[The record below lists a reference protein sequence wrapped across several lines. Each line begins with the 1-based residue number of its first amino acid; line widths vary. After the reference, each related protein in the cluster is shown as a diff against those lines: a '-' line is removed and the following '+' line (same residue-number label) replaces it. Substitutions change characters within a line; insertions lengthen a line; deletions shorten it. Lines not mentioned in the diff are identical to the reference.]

1 MSAETSTAPSST
13 ATTPSRG
20 AAARAAFVPIRDHT
34 TLRGTLTDTW
44 VITQRNLLRNLRLP
58 QLLVFATIQPVM
70 FLLLF
75 NYVFGGAIEGSLP
88 PGIDSYT
95 NFLLPGLLVQI
106 AAFGASQTALGLTE
120 DLSKGVIDR
129 FRALPMSR
137 AAVLTGRTLADLIRN
152 AAVLSLM
159 LTVGFLIGFRY
170 QTTLLGFLAG
180 FGIALLFAFALS
192 WVMATIGLYV
202 RNPEAAQ
209 SASFLPIFPLVFAS
223 SVFLPTQTMPDWLR
237 VFADNQ
243 PITVVANAIRGL
255 MLGPQVLLPGQTI
268 AGEAMSALLWLGG
281 ITAIFSVL
289 AVRNYRRAVS

>member
-1 MSAETSTAPSST
+1 MSADTSTARAST
-13 ATTPSRG
+13 APPSDLP
-20 AAARAAFVPIRDHT
+20 ARAPFVPIRQAT
-34 TLRGTLTDTW
+34 TVRGALTDTW

-75 NYVFGGAIEGSLP
+75 NFVFGGAIGQSLP

-106 AAFGASQTALGLTE
+106 AVFGASQTALGLTE
-120 DLSKGVIDR
+120 DLSKGVVDR

-137 AAVLTGRTLADLIRN
+137 AAVLTGRTLADLLRN

-159 LTVGFLIGFRY
+159 LVVGFLIGFRW
-170 QTTLLGFLAG
+170 QTSLWGFLAG
-180 FGIALLFAFALS
+180 FGIALLFGFALS
-192 WVMATIGLYV
+192 WMMATIGLYV

-209 SASFLPIFPLVFAS
+209 SAAMLPMFPLVFAS

-237 VFADNQ
+237 VFAENQ

-255 MLGPQVLLPGQTI
+255 MLGDVALLPGQSL
-268 AGEAMSALLWLGG
+268 AGEVFAALAWLAA

-289 AVRNYRRAVS
+289 AVRTYRRAVS

>member
-1 MSAETSTAPSST
+1 MSTDTSTSAISAS
-13 ATTPSRG
+13 AQ
-20 AAARAAFVPIRDHT
+20 AAFVPIRQT
-34 TLRGTLTDTW
+34 TTVRGTLTDTW

-75 NYVFGGAIEGSLP
+75 NYVFGGAIEQALP
-88 PGIDSYT
+88 PGFGSYT

-159 LTVGFLIGFRY
+159 LVVGFTIGFRY
-170 QTTLLGFLAG
+170 QTSLIGFLAG
-180 FGIALLFAFALS
+180 FGVALLFAFALS

-209 SASFLPIFPLVFAS
+209 SASFLPVFPLVFAS
-223 SVFLPTQTMPDWLR
+223 SVFTPTQTMPGWLQA
-237 VFADNQ
+237 FADNQ
-243 PITVVANAIRGL
+243 PITIVANAIRGL
-255 MLGPQVLLPGQTI
+255 MFGSDVLPPGQTVG
-268 AGEAMSALLWLGG
+268 GEVISALLWLGG
-281 ITAIFSVL
+281 IIVIFSVL
-289 AVRNYRRAVS
+289 AVRAYRRAVS

>member
-1 MSAETSTAPSST
+1 MSADTTTTSGAMTGSP
-13 ATTPSRG
+13 TPGGGGRG
-20 AAARAAFVPIRDHT
+20 AFVPIRQT
-34 TLRGTLTDTW
+34 TTIRGTLTDTW

-75 NYVFGGAIEGSLP
+75 NFVFGGAIEGSLP

-159 LTVGFLIGFRY
+159 LTVGFLIGFRW
-170 QTTLLGFLAG
+170 QTSLLGFLAG
-180 FGIALLFAFALS
+180 FAIALFFAFALS
-192 WVMATIGLYV
+192 WLMATIGLYV
-202 RNPEAAQ
+202 QNPEAAQ

-255 MLGPQVLLPGQTI
+255 MLGPEVLLPGQT
-268 AGEAMSALLWLGG
+268 LGG
-281 ITAIFSVL
+281 EVVAALIWLTGITVVFSFL
-289 AVRNYRRAVS
+289 AVRTYRRAVS

>member
-1 MSAETSTAPSST
+1 MSASTTIPARTP
-13 ATTPSRG
+13 AT
-20 AAARAAFVPIRDHT
+20 FVPIREHT
-34 TLRGTLTDTW
+34 TLRGTLIDTW
-44 VITQRNLLRNLRLP
+44 VITHRNLLRNVRLP

-75 NYVFGGAIEGSLP
+75 NYVFGGAISGSLP

-159 LTVGFLIGFRY
+159 LLVGFLIGFRW
-170 QTTLLGFLAG
+170 QTSFWGFLGG
-180 FGIALLFAFALS
+180 FAIALLFAFALS

-223 SVFLPTQTMPDWLR
+223 SVFLPTQTMPEWLR
-237 VFADNQ
+237 AFADHQ

-255 MLGPQVLLPGQTI
+255 MLGPEVLLPGQTVG
-268 AGEAMSALLWLGG
+268 GEVVAALLWLGG

-289 AVRNYRRAVS
+289 AVRTYRRAVS

>member
-1 MSAETSTAPSST
+1 MSASTSTLHSS
-13 ATTPSRG
+13 P
-20 AAARAAFVPIRDHT
+20 RAAFVPIRQRST
-34 TLRGTLTDTW
+34 VRGALTDTW

-75 NYVFGGAIEGSLP
+75 NYVFGGAIEQSLP
-88 PGIDSYT
+88 PGFASYT

-159 LTVGFLIGFRY
+159 LVVGFLIGFRY
-170 QTTLLGFLAG
+170 ETSLLGFLAG
-180 FGIALLFAFALS
+180 FGVALLFAFALS

-209 SASFLPIFPLVFAS
+209 SASFLPVFPLVFAS
-223 SVFLPTQTMPDWLR
+223 SVFTPTQTMPDWLR

-243 PITVVANAIRGL
+243 PVTIVANAIRGL
-255 MLGPQVLLPGQTI
+255 MFGVETLPPGQTVG
-268 AGEAMSALLWLGG
+268 GEVAAALLWLGG
-281 ITAIFSVL
+281 IIAIFSVL
-289 AVRNYRRAVS
+289 AVRTYRRAGS